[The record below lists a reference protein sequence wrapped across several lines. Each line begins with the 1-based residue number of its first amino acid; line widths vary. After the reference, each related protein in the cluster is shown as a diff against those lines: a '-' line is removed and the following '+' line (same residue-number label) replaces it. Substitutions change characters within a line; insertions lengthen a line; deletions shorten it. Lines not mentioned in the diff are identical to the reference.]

1 MNLEK
6 IKALIDLASNGGL
19 SELELVEGDCR
30 LRLSRGDLP
39 KATRQTAPVSPP
51 ASSPMPPPGQCSAS
65 GSPAMEA
72 APAVDTHIVKS
83 PMFGMLCL
91 EPAPGEPPFVR
102 IGDVVRKGQKL
113 CLLEA
118 MKVFH
123 ALETSRDGT
132 IVAILAENG
141 QEVDSGQ
148 ALFRIE

>member
-1 MNLEK
+1 MDLEK
-6 IKALIDLASNGGL
+6 IKALIELASDCGL

-30 LRLSRGDLP
+30 LRLSRDDP
-39 KATRQTAPVSPP
+39 PQVMRQATPVSSPEPRAVAAASPAPEAPP
-51 ASSPMPPPGQCSAS
+51 ATDA
-65 GSPAMEA
+65 
-72 APAVDTHIVKS
+72 HIVNS

-102 IGDVVRKGQKL
+102 VGDTVRKGQKL

-123 ALETSRDGT
+123 ALEASRDGT
-132 IVAILAENG
+132 ISAILAESG
-141 QEVDSGQ
+141 QEVDAGQ